1 MKEILELI
9 EGYGLPLVLLI
20 GAVYTIYR
28 FMVFSLYEVKNT
40 FTKRHEDNAESMA
53 QVKESL
59 AEIKSDIKLL
69 VEFISKK

>member
-28 FMVFSLYEVKNT
+28 FMVFSLYEVKKE
-40 FTKRHEDNAESMA
+40 FGKRHEDNAKSMEDLK
-53 QVKESL
+53 V
-59 AEIKSDIKLL
+59 
-69 VEFISKK
+69 

>member
-28 FMVFSLYEVKNT
+28 FMVFSLYEVKNE
-40 FTKRHEDNAESMA
+40 FKKRHQDNAKAMEEMKVLTA
-53 QVKESL
+53 ELKEKINTIL
-59 AEIKSDIKLL
+59 
-69 VEFISKK
+69 EFIKK